1 MPDIA
6 VCNFSSAQPPS
17 QPAAALPA
25 TTHMRTVSL
34 YSCIHT
40 GRHTTECEH
49 AIYVHSMY
57 ARLHPLCACSCLH
70 IRTCTYVCVRIPCMR
85 VYMTC
90 RYTGRDW
97 YEQSKCLSA
106 TSAPHSRHRNMLSL
120 CICIKT
126 RLHREKRRWTC
137 NVCAHS
143 IYACL
148 HPSVCMFMPAYPCMH
163 ISNTTST

>member
-1 MPDIA
+1 MCSTC
-6 VCNFSSAQPPS
+6 V
-17 QPAAALPA
+17 
-25 TTHMRTVSL
+25 HV
-34 YSCIHT
+34 IHT
-40 GRHTTECEH
+40 RSNTYIDSYTYTSIHTHT
-49 AIYVHSMY
+49 
-57 ARLHPLCACSCLH
+57 H
-70 IRTCTYVCVRIPCMR
+70 IRTYYACVRILCLR

-126 RLHREKRRWTC
+126 HLHREKRRWTC
-137 NVCAHS
+137 NMCAHS
-143 IYACL
+143 IYARL
-148 HPSVCMFMPAYPCMH
+148 HPSVCMFMPVYPCMH